1 MADPV
6 TPEGPFLVSE
16 IYKTIQGESSLVG
29 YPTVFVRLYTCNL
42 RCVWCD
48 SMHAVEGGASEE
60 MSVADVADRVLAL
73 ALVRLVEI
81 VGEAATRISAQF
93 RSQHPQIP
101 WQATIGLRNRLI
113 HGYDSI
119 NHDILW
125 QILTT
130 DFPPLVVTLERIVGS
145 E

>member
-1 MADPV
+1 MTQHND
-6 TPEGPFLVSE
+6 FVS
-16 IYKTIQGESSLVG
+16 
-29 YPTVFVRLYTCNL
+29 L
-42 RCVWCD
+42 RHMYDHAREAVALAHGRARQDLD
-48 SMHAVEGGASEE
+48 S
-60 MSVADVADRVLAL
+60 DRVLAL

-101 WQATIGLRNRLI
+101 WNATIGLRNRLI